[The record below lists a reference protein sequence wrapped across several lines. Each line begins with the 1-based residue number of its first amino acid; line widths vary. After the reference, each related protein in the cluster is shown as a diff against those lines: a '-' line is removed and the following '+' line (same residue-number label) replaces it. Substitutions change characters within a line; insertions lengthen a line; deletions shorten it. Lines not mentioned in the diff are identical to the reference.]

1 MKRPIPVLLALL
13 LLAPV
18 FGGCQKVRARVEMK
32 KGNEMYHNESYR
44 EALAQFQKGLELDPN
59 ATFAWRSVGLT
70 ALALYKPGDNSKQ
83 NKEMGNLA
91 IQAFEN
97 YLKDYPKDEKVR
109 DYLMATYVN
118 SKQYDKALSYLT
130 EQAKAD
136 PNNDNIQASRVRL
149 LMEADRMPEA
159 ITAANQMRPSQAK
172 AESLYSIGVSI
183 WDLSYRRGD
192 TVSAEERER
201 LVDTGLAGMAE
212 ALKIN
217 PDYFE
222 AMVYNNLLFRE
233 KAKLQLDEAKKQEYI
248 AQANVWV
255 EKAKTLRAKLQE
267 EEKKKLAEEA
277 ANKHKEG

>member
-13 LLAPV
+13 LLAPL

-32 KGNEMYHNESYR
+32 KGNEMYLNESYR
-44 EALAQFQKGLELDPN
+44 EALAQYQKGLELDPN

-91 IQAFEN
+91 IQAFES
-97 YLKDYPKDEKVR
+97 YLKDYPADAKVR

-118 SKQYDKALSYLT
+118 SKQYDKALTYLN

-136 PNNDNIQASRVRL
+136 PNNDNIQSSRVRL
-149 LMEADRMPEA
+149 LMEAERMPEA
-159 ITAANQMRPSQAK
+159 IQAANQMRPSQAK

-183 WDLSYRRGD
+183 WDLSYRRGE
-192 TVSAEERER
+192 TVSAEERAR

-217 PDYFE
+217 PEYFE

-233 KAKLQLDEAKKQEYI
+233 KAKLQLDEAKKQEYT

-255 EKAKTLRAKLQE
+255 EKAKTLRKKLQE

-277 ANKHKEG
+277 ANKTKEG